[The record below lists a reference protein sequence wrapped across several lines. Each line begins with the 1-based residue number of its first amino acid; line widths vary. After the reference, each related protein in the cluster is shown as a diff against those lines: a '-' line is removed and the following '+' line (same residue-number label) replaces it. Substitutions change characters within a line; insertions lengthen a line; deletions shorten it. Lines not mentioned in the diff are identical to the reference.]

1 MPNLGSYLQSNR
13 GPVNFS
19 DYKHASRLYIDG
31 AYKLMP
37 KAGWLYYISFDI
49 QSNVIKDLIFGGRKR
64 HTELGILVKQ
74 ADLPKFQI
82 NTETMNQYNRKTI
95 IQKNITYQP
104 VSFVFHDDNTNI
116 VNDMWINYYRYYY
129 NDNPKEALNIK
140 TALEGIAGNAINS
153 LVGGTVGGFVGKLLG
168 LKKDNASGP
177 YGNTKYA
184 PAGATFEPF
193 NYGLNVPDKKGKGY
207 KKPFF
212 KSITL
217 YQLNKQRFNS
227 YQLINPV
234 IKSWEHDRL
243 DQTQGARFAESRMT
257 VEYESVYYG
266 KGSVSKDNPAGF
278 ATFHYDNTPSP
289 LGVGRSGLKSIFRDA
304 LRGVGDV
311 FGDILSDGTNA
322 SDTGIF
328 AALGAVTA
336 VGVGNL
342 TGIVSGNF
350 SSQSRSNTGYSTL
363 NSVGYTPQ
371 NSVNGLGANLNLNLG
386 NNPATA
392 GQTVATPISL
402 ASTYVPQ
409 TLPNG
414 ASLGDGLF
422 TSQYNGA
429 GVAPLSALPIDAASA
444 MSASQTQL
452 EVQVTA
458 ANISTPSEDNTPAGS
473 TVAPGKYF
481 SMPAPL
487 PDTNTYTVPS
497 ITVKS
502 TVNEVNTALNNLN
515 TAWAN
520 DNDFVAKQQIN
531 PALIDAK
538 LASATSQAE
547 FNAIKSEANS
557 AIAATKSLQQTVNN
571 KYQAEYTRLSDL
583 LTLKKTDVSGKI

>member
-1 MPNLGSYLQSNR
+1 MPQLGSYLRNNA

-37 KAGWLYYISFDI
+37 KAGWLYYVSFEI
-49 QSNVIKDLIFGGRKR
+49 QSNVIKDLIFGGRKK
-64 HTELGILVKQ
+64 HAELGILVKQ

-95 IQKNITYQP
+95 IQKNIAYQP
-104 VSFVFHDDNTNI
+104 ISFAFHDDSSNT

-129 NDNPKEALNIK
+129 NDNPKEEKNIK
-140 TALEGIAGNAINS
+140 TALEGLAGNAINR
-153 LVGGTVGGFVGKLLG
+153 LVGGTVGGVVGGLLG

-177 YGNTKYA
+177 YGNTKYKT
-184 PAGATFEPF
+184 AGSAFDPF
-193 NYGLNVPDKKGKGY
+193 RYGLNTKNKKAE

-217 YQLNKQRFNS
+217 YQLNRQQFYS
-227 YQLINPV
+227 YQLVNPI
-234 IKSWEHDRL
+234 IKTWEHDRL

-266 KGSVSKDNPAGF
+266 KGSVSRDNPAGF
-278 ATFHYDNTPSP
+278 ATFHYDTTPSP
-289 LGVGRSGLKSIFRDA
+289 LGVGKSGLKSLFNDA
-304 LRGVGDV
+304 LSGVKDV
-311 FGDILSDGTNA
+311 FGDILNSTDAPDSGL
-322 SDTGIF
+322 F

-342 TGIVSGNF
+342 TGIVSSNF

-363 NSVGYTPQ
+363 NGVGYTPQ
-371 NSVNGLGANLNLNLG
+371 SSVNGLGANLNLNLG

-392 GQTVATPISL
+392 GQTNAAPVSL
-402 ASTYVPQ
+402 ASTYIPQ

-414 ASLGDGLF
+414 ARIGDGVF
-422 TSQYNGA
+422 TNQYNGT
-429 GVAPLSALPIDAASA
+429 GVFPLSATPVDASA
-444 MSASQTQL
+444 AMTETQTQL
-452 EVQVTA
+452 ATQVSA
-458 ANISTPSEDNTPAGS
+458 ANISAPSEDNTPLG
-473 TVAPGKYF
+473 TTPAPGKYF

-487 PDTNTYTVPS
+487 PDTNVYSASNISAT
-497 ITVKS
+497 S
-502 TVNEVNTALNNLN
+502 TVNEVTTALDKLN

-531 PALIDAK
+531 PAKIDAK
-538 LASATSQAE
+538 LAAATSQAE
-547 FNAIKSEANS
+547 FNVIKSEANS
-557 AIAATKSLQQTVNN
+557 AIAATKSLQLTVDN
-571 KYQAEYTRLSDL
+571 KYQAEYTRLSNL
-583 LTLKKTDVSGKI
+583 LTAKKTDVSGKL